1 MIRVSSI
8 LRLFFRL
15 VIVTLILVL
24 ETVKMEKQ
32 LPPPYNV
39 AVERDHPEL
48 ATNCGTP
55 KQKLKACIE
64 KTETILK
71 ATSQGLTI
79 AFDTALLVKL
89 LLFFCVLKLQGVPKL
104 LLHTNL
110 NNQTIFKC
118 NKVFQA
124 IFYIILYRVIDSRW

>member
-15 VIVTLILVL
+15 IIVTLILVL

-48 ATNCGTP
+48 ATNCSTS
-55 KQKLKACIE
+55 KQRLKTCIQ
-64 KTETILK
+64 KTGTILK
-71 ATSQGLTI
+71 ATSQGLLI
-79 AFDTALLVKL
+79 AFDTVLLVKL
-89 LLFFCVLKLQGVPKL
+89 LFF
-104 LLHTNL
+104 
-110 NNQTIFKC
+110 F
-118 NKVFQA
+118 
-124 IFYIILYRVIDSRW
+124 

>member
-1 MIRVSSI
+1 MSSI

-15 VIVTLILVL
+15 RIVTLILVL

-55 KQKLKACIE
+55 KQRLKACIE
-64 KTETILK
+64 KTGTILK

-89 LLFFCVLKLQGVPKL
+89 LLFFLSIKITGCPKTTL
-104 LLHTNL
+104 TY
-110 NNQTIFKC
+110 QPK
-118 NKVFQA
+118 
-124 IFYIILYRVIDSRW
+124 